1 MIVRP
6 MVGAVEVPS
15 IERIAT
21 VEGRRVAVLPV
32 PGLLGDL
39 RQDLGASSLA
49 VEITGS
55 LQGDARRDEF
65 LGALR
70 PAFLAGE
77 PLPFV
82 ADILTATK
90 VDRVLIEALD
100 VEEVNEAAG
109 GFRYRIVLQ
118 QYVEPPEPPPALEGF
133 GLDIDAS
140 LADLAADGL
149 AGLGLPDLLGAIPDV
164 ANPVPALLSAMDG
177 VKEAAGKVGSLLG
190 PLQTA
195 LGV

>member
-1 MIVRP
+1 MIIRP

-39 RQDLGASSLA
+39 RQDLGAASLA

-70 PAFLAGE
+70 PAFQAGE

-118 QYVEPPEPPPALEGF
+118 QYVEPPEPPPALDSF

-164 ANPVPALLSAMDG
+164 ANPAPALLSALDG
-177 VKEAAGKVGSLLG
+177 VKEAAGGVSSLLG
-190 PLQTA
+190 PLESA